1 MKLTF
6 PCYGCSE
13 DVASIATKR
22 YKASLKIFQKFVLF
36 SYVLALF
43 KAVVWALIFLTSL
56 MLPLK
61 V

>member
-1 MKLTF
+1 MKLTL
-6 PCYGCSE
+6 PCYTCSE

-22 YKASLKIFQKFVLF
+22 YKASLGIFQKFVLF
-36 SYVLALF
+36 SYVIALV

-56 MLPLK
+56 MLSFK